1 MTALLDFSSND
12 FRDQLG
18 NELLEVA
25 RRALSLN
32 NVEHLLSDLSLLG
45 RLSVGSLGDLVG
57 TSSSETNDKDSEE
70 VTVGRLDVLVS
81 LDEGLPLSYQRS
93 ELVRGEVHTVEVGEA
108 GSARDFFDTETE
120 LSEGLFVV
128 LVQVGEGGLDDSSL
142 QGVVGVLETLG
153 SVDEGLYEVSVL
165 EEGGGLDIVP
175 VLSGERV
182 NGTLLLATAL

>member
-128 LVQVGEGGLDDSSL
+128 LVQVGEGRLNDSSL
-142 QGVVGVLETLG
+142 QGVVGVLETLR
-153 SVDEGLYEVSVL
+153 SVDESLSEVSVL
-165 EEGGGLDIVP
+165 EEGRGLDIVP
-175 VLSGERV
+175 VLSGERI